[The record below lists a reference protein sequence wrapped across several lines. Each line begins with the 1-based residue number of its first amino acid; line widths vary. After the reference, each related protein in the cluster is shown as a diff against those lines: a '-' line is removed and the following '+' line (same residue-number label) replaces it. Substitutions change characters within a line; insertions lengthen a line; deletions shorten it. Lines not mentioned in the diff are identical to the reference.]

1 MKKAKTKKEVTT
13 KLTSRQKDI
22 LLRLIEVEID
32 EGKEDEEVDE
42 DYLEELE
49 DLSEVIFKMSR
60 HESRG

>member
-1 MKKAKTKKEVTT
+1 M
-13 KLTSRQKDI
+13 KLTKRQKDI

-49 DLSEVIFKMSR
+49 DLSEVIFKI
-60 HESRG
+60 